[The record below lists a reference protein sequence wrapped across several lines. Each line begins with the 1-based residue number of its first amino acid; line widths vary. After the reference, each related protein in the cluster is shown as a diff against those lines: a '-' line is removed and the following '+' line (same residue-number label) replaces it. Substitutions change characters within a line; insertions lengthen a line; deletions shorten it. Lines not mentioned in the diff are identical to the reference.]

1 MRLRALPSGAGNVP
15 RSREPTAADEASL
28 YQRQLKRQRQRAWLE
43 QLKSSEGGGGGGSV
57 SRSMPPGHGFAGR
70 LSSAPNSLARSLEAG
85 GGGVDEAASLARARL
100 QLQQRQLL
108 ATEQYRHEHRQER
121 LTRLLQGSAQLTR
134 YIYPHYGS
142 VEFVELPFRN
152 PYSTEHAFTVVWD
165 DPMGHLSLVTS
176 LDEWRALK
184 ARHKL
189 STPAE
194 EELVLQGQRLWLMP
208 QELVYIPIK
217 FQALTAIL

>member
-1 MRLRALPSGAGNVP
+1 
-15 RSREPTAADEASL
+15 
-28 YQRQLKRQRQRAWLE
+28 
-43 QLKSSEGGGGGGSV
+43 
-57 SRSMPPGHGFAGR
+57 MPPGHGFAGR

-100 QLQQRQLL
+100 QLQQRQLR

-165 DPMGHLSLVTS
+165 DPMGVGRPHGPPLPRHLPRRVARPQGAPQAVDAGGGGAGAAGAAAVAHAAGARLHPDQVPGANRNPRT
-176 LDEWRALK
+176 LAL
-184 ARHKL
+184 
-189 STPAE
+189 
-194 EELVLQGQRLWLMP
+194 
-208 QELVYIPIK
+208 
-217 FQALTAIL
+217 ALAL

>member
-1 MRLRALPSGAGNVP
+1 
-15 RSREPTAADEASL
+15 
-28 YQRQLKRQRQRAWLE
+28 
-43 QLKSSEGGGGGGSV
+43 
-57 SRSMPPGHGFAGR
+57 MPPGQGFAGR

-85 GGGVDEAASLARARL
+85 GGGGGVDEAASLARARL
-100 QLQQRQLL
+100 QLQQRQLR

-121 LTRLLQGSAQLTR
+121 LTQLLQGSAQLTR

-189 STPAE
+189 STNPNPDRNPDPSPDPSPDPDPDHDPSPDPNPDPDPRRATSCRRPRRRS
-194 EELVLQGQRLWLMP
+194 LCCRGSGCG
-208 QELVYIPIK
+208 
-217 FQALTAIL
+217 